1 MEQLVKDK
9 KRTTVVLLSLAA
21 SLSVYLCIVTM
32 LDSQAARTIVSNNMD
47 ADIEIKND
55 TATKEH
61 KKDRKDILDE
71 SIVTSIKD
79 LDGVSEVHPVVFAEI
94 TVPWEPDFSDMW
106 MKEFYEKWL
115 TVPYSQEKEEY
126 QNHPENFGSS
136 LIGIDEQ
143 EFDFLNKNLEQP
155 INKEEFLL
163 GKTCI
168 IYRNGLDLSNSDL
181 IGSKVT
187 CALHSDKQVTQT
199 FTIGG
204 VTDES
209 YYTAILGY
217 PPTIITSDQVVKN
230 FANESNYVKNR
241 REIYKRI

>member
-1 MEQLVKDK
+1 M
-9 KRTTVVLLSLAA
+9 
-21 SLSVYLCIVTM
+21 CI
-32 LDSQAARTIVSNNMD
+32 R
-47 ADIEIKND
+47 
-55 TATKEH
+55 
-61 KKDRKDILDE
+61 DR
-71 SIVTSIKD
+71 
-79 LDGVSEVHPVVFAEI
+79 
-94 TVPWEPDFSDMW
+94 WEPDFSDMW

-155 INKEEFLL
+155 INKEEFLS

-217 PPTIITSDQVVKN
+217 PPTIKMCIRDRYCYCRLHLESKVSCLPARSRMVLQVCLLSYLCLDNLRKCRQ
-230 FANESNYVKNR
+230 KDR
-241 REIYKRI
+241 QIKRLLYNKMGIHRKMKPVGTHF

>member
-1 MEQLVKDK
+1 M
-9 KRTTVVLLSLAA
+9 
-21 SLSVYLCIVTM
+21 
-32 LDSQAARTIVSNNMD
+32 
-47 ADIEIKND
+47 
-55 TATKEH
+55 
-61 KKDRKDILDE
+61 
-71 SIVTSIKD
+71 
-79 LDGVSEVHPVVFAEI
+79 SEVHPVVFAEI

-163 GKTCI
+163 GKLALF
-168 IYRNGLDLSNSDL
+168 YRNGLDLSNSDL
-181 IGSKVT
+181 VGKKVT
-187 CALHSDKQVTQT
+187 CALYSDNHIMQT
-199 FTIGG
+199 FKIGG

-209 YYTAILGY
+209 YYTALLGY

-230 FANESNYVKNR
+230 FANESITLKIGS
-241 REIYKRI
+241 EIYKRI